1 MQCLST
7 CAIKCL
13 FTSYELSHFCQMR
26 KKIRHRLLRF
36 DPYGSISEIKKN
48 GSTFHIPASSPWGQP
63 WPWQLAVKHLLP
75 RSARLGRRGRG
86 LRRDRLPE
94 DSVDDVGAVSRKL
107 DEEESTSGVSAAAA
121 ASTILRR
128 RRKETLGWSGST
140 SGCLQILRLSGG
152 ISTLEMRFWAT

>member
-1 MQCLST
+1 MLIYFIWAVPLLSNE
-7 CAIKCL
+7 IKNKAPIVAL
-13 FTSYELSHFCQMR
+13 WP
-26 KKIRHRLLRF
+26 LRF
-36 DPYGSISEIKKN
+36 HFRNKKN

-152 ISTLEMRFWAT
+152 ISTLEMRFWAM